1 MSQFKWNDVEIPNRG
16 ALTRKVGMGWNPNY
30 ADAGVSLSRDQ
41 KKKKLIGF
49 IRDAV
54 VTPTYNLPVL
64 DNVTIHYDG
73 PITDAQITAFFGN
86 TINPLG
92 SNKANPPPGS
102 VQVDS
107 TFFQPGE
114 FQLWNLICGIQW
126 RLDYEPYSATVL
138 GNSWTAPAAATAG
151 PVSPDDFNVNGG
163 SGSAN
168 ADDLTGAAGANSP
181 LGLATGETMTQAALE
196 WAWWSEMAGFYM
208 SRGYNLQWQM
218 GNRELLL
225 NDSLRYTAF
234 VPTNTQEGSASS
246 SDVDVNFMVRRTNNY
261 YRNNLTSPEIFLA
274 ADRSR
279 LGNMTLGGVAGLS
292 VFRPTRAYEFV
303 GATFG
308 GNVLKA
314 FLKGNTEF
322 RRLTSPI
329 LFAPGVP
336 IGLQAVQS
344 NTDDSNLMRAY
355 LSATYNGVTGITPP
369 GTIPA
374 NFTADA
380 NLNTGASRAG
390 TAAVTG
396 AEPSLDNP
404 IAPRSQQLN
413 ANRKIY
419 KGGTWKLTVA
429 FKGFEF
435 TSEQAAL
442 ASDPDVQ
449 AAIAAEC
456 GCACRGK

>member
-1 MSQFKWNDVEIPNRG
+1 
-16 ALTRKVGMGWNPNY
+16 
-30 ADAGVSLSRDQ
+30 
-41 KKKKLIGF
+41 
-49 IRDAV
+49 
-54 VTPTYNLPVL
+54 
-64 DNVTIHYDG
+64 
-73 PITDAQITAFFGN
+73 
-86 TINPLG
+86 
-92 SNKANPPPGS
+92 
-102 VQVDS
+102 
-107 TFFQPGE
+107 
-114 FQLWNLICGIQW
+114 
-126 RLDYEPYSATVL
+126 
-138 GNSWTAPAAATAG
+138 
-151 PVSPDDFNVNGG
+151 
-163 SGSAN
+163 
-168 ADDLTGAAGANSP
+168 
-181 LGLATGETMTQAALE
+181 
-196 WAWWSEMAGFYM
+196 
-208 SRGYNLQWQM
+208 
-218 GNRELLL
+218 
-225 NDSLRYTAF
+225 
-234 VPTNTQEGSASS
+234 
-246 SDVDVNFMVRRTNNY
+246 
-261 YRNNLTSPEIFLA
+261 
-274 ADRSR
+274 
-279 LGNMTLGGVAGLS
+279 MTLGGVAGLS
-292 VFRPTRAYEFV
+292 VFRPTRAFEFV

-374 NFTADA
+374 NFTADQ
-380 NLNTGASRAG
+380 NLNAGASRAG

-404 IAPRSQQLN
+404 IAPRSQQIN

-442 ASDPDVQ
+442 AGDPEVQ